1 MPDIAGREPF
11 DTAQPP
17 PKPAGI
23 LGWLRTWTTTI
34 AGIIAIAAAVAAGLG
49 WTAEQLLQDDIREV
63 ETALH
68 NKIEASERALDAKI
82 EASERALDAKI
93 ENVEASLTNR
103 IDRLDDRLDDIAVQ
117 IATLNGLIRRSLN
130 DGAIALTPDDA
141 RRDLAGSQPGVR
153 GE

>member
-1 MPDIAGREPF
+1 MPDIAGREQF

-34 AGIIAIAAAVAAGLG
+34 AGIIAITAAVGAGLG

-63 ETALH
+63 ETALN
-68 NKIEASERALDAKI
+68 NKIEE
-82 EASERALDAKI
+82 SERALDAKI

-130 DGAIALTPDDA
+130 DGAIALPPDDA

>member
-34 AGIIAIAAAVAAGLG
+34 AGIIAIAAAVGAGLG

-68 NKIEASERALDAKI
+68 NKI

-130 DGAIALTPDDA
+130 DGAIALPPDDA

>member
-1 MPDIAGREPF
+1 MPDIAGREQF

-34 AGIIAIAAAVAAGLG
+34 AGIIAIAAAVGAGLG

-63 ETALH
+63 ETAL
-68 NKIEASERALDAKI
+68 NNKI

-130 DGAIALTPDDA
+130 DGAVVFAPDDA
-141 RRDLAGSQPGVR
+141 RGDIAGSRPDVR

>member
-1 MPDIAGREPF
+1 MPDIAGREQF

-34 AGIIAIAAAVAAGLG
+34 AGIIAITAAVGAGLG

-63 ETALH
+63 ETALN
-68 NKIEASERALDAKI
+68 NKIEE
-82 EASERALDAKI
+82 SERALDAKI

-130 DGAIALTPDDA
+130 DGAVVFAPDDA
-141 RRDLAGSQPGVR
+141 RGDIAGSTPEVR